1 MILAVPPLSLMP
13 LERLTPSMED
23 RAWEVQMLLADQG
36 HHRAPSI
43 PDLLIAA
50 TAEKVGLT
58 GLAVALLTLSGV
70 GVIAGNRFAMV
81 LLPLWLNGL
90 LLRALAWY
98 GEVAW
103 NIEALWHSRLI
114 QTTFALVWTLAALAV
129 MLRATRRHSRREWL
143 CGAALLGVV
152 IVKLMLVDSARG
164 GGLARAVA
172 FIGVAILVLIVGY
185 FSPLPPKA
193 GEEK

>member
-1 MILAVPPLSLMP
+1 MPANVQDGTVYGQTYLPLINP
-13 LERLTPSMED
+13 LEEG
-23 RAWEVQMLLADQG
+23 AAFALL
-36 HHRAPSI
+36 
-43 PDLLIAA
+43 
-50 TAEKVGLT
+50 GLT
-58 GLAVALLTLSGV
+58 IFYRVSRRYFPLQLSVCRPWPAVALLALG
-70 GVIAGNRFAMV
+70 FW
-81 LLPLWLNGL
+81 WLNGL

-129 MLRATRRHSRREWL
+129 MLRATRRYSRREWL